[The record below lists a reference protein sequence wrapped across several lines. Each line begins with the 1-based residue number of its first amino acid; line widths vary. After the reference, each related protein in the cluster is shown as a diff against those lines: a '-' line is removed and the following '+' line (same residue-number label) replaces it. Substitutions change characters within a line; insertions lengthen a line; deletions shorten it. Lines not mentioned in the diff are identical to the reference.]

1 MQRRLVVWSCWSFML
16 LVPSVAA
23 AQTSQ
28 NRTTTLSSVFQNLFG
43 PNGLVVDS
51 QAVLPDGSTH
61 SAHFNSAFQSNFT
74 QFNVALASQLTSL
87 PLPSPASGFTYR
99 FDQGTGTF
107 IRSTQSFGPI
117 LTDRAETIGR
127 GRFSFG
133 YTYQFFS
140 FDQLEGIDLTRVPSV
155 FTHDDFQL
163 GGGRTDVV
171 TTRNTIDASVGQWTG
186 ALTYGLTDRL
196 DLSVAVPI
204 VSTHLEVIS
213 AATIERVGT
222 LGSPNVHFFADPDA
236 PGGFGSERTFSAGGS
251 ASGIGDIIMRLKGS
265 LLRSAGSGL
274 SVGVDVRAPTG
285 DERNLLG
292 SGAAGVK
299 PFVAASWTLKRFAPR
314 VNLGYQWNGSSV
326 LAGDPETGR
335 KADLPDQGLYA
346 VGADF
351 GVSDRFSLTGDWLGR
366 YAIDSPRVS
375 VHTFTPAGS
384 PVGFDDMIFGTS
396 SYWASSAAM
405 GCKANVGGRVLID
418 FNLRFTVDNNG
429 LTDRVTPLIGVE
441 YGFK

>member
-1 MQRRLVVWSCWSFML
+1 MRRRFMVWCWSFML

-23 AQTSQ
+23 AQ
-28 NRTTTLSSVFQNLFG
+28 NPTTTLSSVFHDLFG

-51 QAVLPDGSTH
+51 SALLPDGSTH

-87 PLPSPASGFTYR
+87 PLPSPASGLTYR

-107 IRSTQSFGPI
+107 VRSTQSFGPI

-140 FDQLEGIDLTRVPSV
+140 FDQLEGIDLSRVPSV

-171 TTRNTIDASVGQWTG
+171 TTKNTIDASVAQWTG

-196 DLSVAVPI
+196 DFSVAVPI
-204 VSTHLEVIS
+204 VSTNLEVIS
-213 AATIERVGT
+213 AATIQRVGT
-222 LGSPNVHFFADPDA
+222 VGSPNVHFFADPHA
-236 PGGFGSERTFSAGGS
+236 PGGFGSEKTFSAGGS
-251 ASGIGDIIMRLKGS
+251 ASGIGDLIVRLKGNII
-265 LLRSAGSGL
+265 RGAGSGL
-274 SVGVDVRAPTG
+274 SVGLDVRAPTG

-299 PFVAASWTLKRFAPR
+299 PFMAASWTFKRISPR
-314 VNLGYQWNGSSV
+314 VNVAYQWNGSSV
-326 LAGDPETGR
+326 LAGDPETGQ
-335 KADLPDQGLYA
+335 KADLPDQVLYA
-346 VGADF
+346 FGADF

-366 YAIDSPRVS
+366 WAIDSPRVN

-384 PVGFDDMIFGTS
+384 PVGFDDIVFSRS
-396 SYWASSAAM
+396 SYSASSAAM

-418 FNLRFTVDNNG
+418 FNLRFTVGSNG
-429 LTDRVTPLIGVE
+429 LSDRVTPLIGVE

>member
-1 MQRRLVVWSCWSFML
+1 MVLLVVHPARAIGGGRTKPTKPDHHAVVRLPESL
-16 LVPSVAA
+16 R
-23 AQTSQ
+23 AQRARGRQ
-28 NRTTTLSSVFQNLFG
+28 
-43 PNGLVVDS
+43 

-140 FDQLEGIDLTRVPSV
+140 FDQLEGIDLSRVPSV

-222 LGSPNVHFFADPDA
+222 VGSPNVHFFADPDA

-251 ASGIGDIIMRLKGS
+251 ASGIGDIIIRLKGG
-265 LLRSAGSGL
+265 LLRTAGSGL
-274 SVGVDVRAPTG
+274 SVGMDVRAPTG

-299 PFVAASWTLKRFAPR
+299 PFVVASWTLKRFVAARQPCATSGTDR
-314 VNLGYQWNGSSV
+314 ACWR
-326 LAGDPETGR
+326 AIR
-335 KADLPDQGLYA
+335 K
-346 VGADF
+346 
-351 GVSDRFSLTGDWLGR
+351 
-366 YAIDSPRVS
+366 
-375 VHTFTPAGS
+375 PAGR
-384 PVGFDDMIFGTS
+384 PICPIRCCTRLARTS
-396 SYWASSAAM
+396 A
-405 GCKANVGGRVLID
+405 
-418 FNLRFTVDNNG
+418 
-429 LTDRVTPLIGVE
+429 
-441 YGFK
+441 

>member
-335 KADLPDQGLYA
+335 KADLPDQVLYA

-375 VHTFTPAGS
+375 VHTFTPKGS